1 MTEKI
6 IGRKCRNNVSVS
18 MYIES
23 LKFNTVFKNSIT
35 VVELYYSNICKHY
48 MYSTGFTLYYSL
60 KSTKG
65 LTPWC

>member
-35 VVELYYSNICKHY
+35 VVELYYSNICIHY
-48 MYSTGFTLYYSL
+48 TVP
-60 KSTKG
+60 G
-65 LTPWC
+65 LPYIIL